1 MTISWTEKRANEEVL
16 LIVGE
21 NKCLLSTMENRRG
34 KTLGNLDSEHNN
46 FIKNMIEGKIVNL
59 KVSEDNKQLKEA
71 VTQKK

>member
-1 MTISWTEKRANEEVL
+1 
-16 LIVGE
+16 
-21 NKCLLSTMENRRG
+21 MENRRG